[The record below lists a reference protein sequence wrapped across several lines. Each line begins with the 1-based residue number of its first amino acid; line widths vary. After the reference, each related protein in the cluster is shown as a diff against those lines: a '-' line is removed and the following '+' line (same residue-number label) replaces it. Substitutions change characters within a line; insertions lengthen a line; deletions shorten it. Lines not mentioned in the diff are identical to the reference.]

1 MHVFQG
7 NSGKDETT
15 GRLLIED
22 ARNQI
27 RKKRP
32 RHNYKKMPREY
43 RRKKGSCNT
52 NECINDDK
60 DHQSRISTAR
70 QIYPTGRRKE
80 NKTSDIGHDPPK
92 EQGVRWGSINLS
104 SIGR

>member
-43 RRKKGSCNT
+43 RRKKKVAATPT
-52 NECINDDK
+52 NA
-60 DHQSRISTAR
+60 STMTRITKAESAR
-70 QIYPTGRRKE
+70 QDRSTQQVAERKTRE
-80 NKTSDIGHDPPK
+80 AT
-92 EQGVRWGSINLS
+92 
-104 SIGR
+104 